1 VDIGRGAA
9 DNRQPLGQN
18 EGAVK
23 LGYFHNGHFP
33 PIEFED
39 FVRWGAA
46 NGYQVIDVPLFQ
58 PNARA
63 ICERHGLE
71 PTSTTGMVC
80 QPIATDATERPSKP
94 PRPAGRWTSPPPS
107 RSRSRG
113 WAIKWRPTWGLTPTY
128 AYSPREWR
136 RYWTTRSGSVFAW

>member
-1 VDIGRGAA
+1 M
-9 DNRQPLGQN
+9 
-18 EGAVK
+18 K

-80 QPIATDATERPSKP
+80 QPIASDATERAEQTAQARRGTGLRRRRADPDRVAGPSNGA
-94 PRPAGRWTSPPPS
+94 RPG
-107 RSRSRG
+107 
-113 WAIKWRPTWGLTPTY
+113 
-128 AYSPREWR
+128 
-136 RYWTTRSGSVFAW
+136 V